1 MLERPGDQAASG
13 HDRPTTEPSMLGKSL
28 VASCAVAA
36 ALAAALPTAR
46 ADTLAGFLSQGKLSG
61 QLRSYYFRRD
71 YSTASTANA
80 RAFALAGLFNY
91 RTPGFLGG
99 FSLGAS
105 FFTANALGSKSS
117 DPKRLDA
124 TLMGTANAINALGQA
139 FVQYSGHGVLVRL
152 GDQLINT
159 PWAGASDSRA
169 VPATYQGAYG
179 AFTPVAGLTLTALRI
194 TRFKGRTAEG
204 FFKDNLYYS
213 PTWNGD
219 GSYGGISNLP
229 AGARHAPGTLAFGA
243 TYRFSGLKASA
254 WYYRFLGFAHMVY
267 GQLAGTLRAGSAVEP
282 FAGAQ
287 IVHEWGRSNRFA
299 QTGTRFFGQPGTA
312 VDSFT
317 LGGIIGAKA
326 YGASLSVSYDQ
337 LRREGPG
344 ALGAG
349 ALISPYTAG
358 YATDPL
364 YTTSMIRGMVEL
376 GPGRA
381 WKVRATEG
389 ALGKRLLLSASFAEY
404 RSDFEGL
411 NTELYFGVIYEPR
424 GWVKGLTLRNRLG
437 ISHGRAN
444 PGAGRFLYN
453 RVMITY
459 AF

>member
-1 MLERPGDQAASG
+1 MLR
-13 HDRPTTEPSMLGKSL
+13 KSL
-28 VASCAVAA
+28 AASCAVAA
-36 ALAAALPTAR
+36 ALAASIPSGH
-46 ADTLAGFLSQGKLSG
+46 ADTLAGFLSQGRFSG

-71 YSTASTANA
+71 YSRASTVNA

-91 RTPGFLGG
+91 LTPGFLGG

-105 FFTANALGSKSS
+105 FFTANTLGSKGS
-117 DPKRLDA
+117 DPKRLDS

-139 FVQYSGHGVLVRL
+139 FIQYSGHDVLVRV

-169 VPATYQGAYG
+169 LPATYQAAYG
-179 AFTPVAGLTLTALRI
+179 AFTPATGLTLRALRI
-194 TRFKGRTAEG
+194 TRFKGRTAQG
-204 FFKDNLYYS
+204 FFKDNLYYP
-213 PTWNGD
+213 PTWSGD

-229 AGARHAPGTLAFGA
+229 ASARHAAGALAFGA
-243 TYRFSGLKASA
+243 AYRFSGLKASA

-267 GQLAGTLRAGSAVEP
+267 GQIEDTLWGGSPIEP

-287 IVHEWGRSNRFA
+287 IVHEWGRTNRFA
-299 QTGTRFFGQPGTA
+299 ETGTRFFGQPGAA
-312 VDSFT
+312 VDNFT
-317 LGGIIGAKA
+317 LGGIAGVKA

-344 ALGAG
+344 TLGAG
-349 ALISPYTAG
+349 VLISPYTAG

-389 ALGKRLLLSASFAEY
+389 ALGRRLLLSASFAEY

-411 NTELYFGVIYEPR
+411 NTELYFGVIYKPR
-424 GWVKGLTLRNRLG
+424 EWVRGLMLRNRLG
-437 ISHGRAN
+437 IGHGKAN